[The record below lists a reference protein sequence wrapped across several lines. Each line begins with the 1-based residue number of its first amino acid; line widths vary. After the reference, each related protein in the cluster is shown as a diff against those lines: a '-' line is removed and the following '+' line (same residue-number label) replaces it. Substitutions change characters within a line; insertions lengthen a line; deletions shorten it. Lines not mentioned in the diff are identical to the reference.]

1 MNYSQHGGGGMGGAV
16 SHESP
21 PGGGGIADMISHSGV
36 GQRRQNRADRIITT
50 TGMGLLIL

>member
-1 MNYSQHGGGGMGGAV
+1 M
-16 SHESP
+16 SHLQ
-21 PGGGGIADMISHSGV
+21 GGIADMISHSGV